1 MKKIITLVALALF
14 TSAAFAQSKVT
25 SSARPRPAEKPRA
38 ATAEEIERSLFEG
51 AQSVSSSQVST
62 DRNVYFEDF
71 SNGFG
76 GQGSNGPWTFEDV
89 GNNTIW
95 MMADVNSPGGFYST
109 NAAPLASTTADNG
122 WVIFDAD
129 LFQGG
134 EISATNPVEV
144 VSGYL
149 ISSPIDFSACPSVI
163 LEYQQAFRYCCADE
177 KPFVLEVS
185 NDGGL
190 TWTVFDAAPE
200 FTGGAND
207 ASANPL
213 ISAVDISAVAAGQG
227 YVIIRF
233 GWQPNGNSTHSHYF
247 WGIDDIRAYENPV
260 QNDVRVKEVT
270 SGNILT
276 DYEYRCLALEQAIDP
291 SMGGLVIGTIYE
303 NLGVNTQDAV
313 ITAEV
318 LDATQTTVLASVS
331 ENITIYSNAE
341 SPTPGDA
348 LDTLF
353 ISTGWAP
360 SEAGTFFVRS
370 TISYAVNDETPSDNT
385 LSKKFLVDNGE
396 YGHDDPTLINNQM
409 IPYTGTG
416 TAADPFPPTG
426 YGSYLTCFNPGS
438 IAGGLSVR
446 FDNSTDDFCPF
457 NIQLIAR
464 NEDYNLSDGEIF
476 GYAEF
481 EVQPWYVPTGNIQQF
496 PVFLPFE
503 ETVELMEGTTYF
515 AGIQTDAETTQELA
529 VKSIDEV
536 DSDFSTGYWAESTS
550 GDFLWF
556 FGIGFLTDESPA
568 IRLVMNDA
576 LNTEEE
582 SSFVQDFVIG
592 PNPVST
598 SAQVRFNLPTA
609 AYIAYEV
616 RDIQGRLVTFDNIG
630 LYSNGTNSFE
640 LNVSDY
646 VAGNYIFNMVIDGER
661 MFSRQFNVT
670 R

>member
-1 MKKIITLVALALF
+1 MKKIVTLAVLALF
-14 TSAAFAQSKVT
+14 ATAVFAQSKVVST
-25 SSARPRPAEKPRA
+25 ARPVPAEKPRA
-38 ATAEEIERSLFEG
+38 ATTAEIERSLFEG
-51 AQSVSSSQVST
+51 AQSVLSNNVSAN
-62 DRNVYFEDF
+62 RNVYTEDF
-71 SNGFG
+71 SNGFD
-76 GQGSNGPWTFEDV
+76 GQGSNGPWTIEDMG
-89 GNNTIW
+89 GNSIW
-95 MMADVNSPGGFYST
+95 MMADANSPGGFYST
-109 NAAPLASTTADNG
+109 NAAPLASTSAANG

-129 LFQGG
+129 LYQGG
-134 EISATNPVEV
+134 EISATNPVET

-163 LEYQQAFRYCCADE
+163 LEFQQTFRYCCSGE

-185 NDGGL
+185 NDGGSS
-190 TWTVFDAAPE
+190 WAVFDAAPE
-200 FTGGAND
+200 FALGANA
-207 ASANPL
+207 ASPNPL
-213 ISAVDISAVAAGQG
+213 VSSVDISSVAAGQG

-233 GWQPNGNSTHSHYF
+233 GWQPFTHTHYF

-260 QNDVRVKEVT
+260 QNDVRVTQVT

-303 NLGVNTQDAV
+303 NIGVNTQDAT

-318 LDATQTTVLASVS
+318 LDSTQTIVLASVS
-331 ENITIYSNAE
+331 ESVTIYSNAE

-353 ISTGWAP
+353 IPTEWAP
-360 SEAGTFFVRS
+360 TEVGTYHVRT
-370 TISYAVNDETPSDNT
+370 TISYGLADETPTDNT

-396 YGHDDPTLINNQM
+396 YGHDDPTLLNNQM

-416 TAADPFPPTG
+416 TAADPFPQTG

-446 FDNSTDDFCPF
+446 FDNSTDDFCPI
-457 NIQLIAR
+457 NIQLVAR
-464 NEDYNLSDGEIF
+464 NTDYNLSDGEIF

-536 DSDFSTGYWAESTS
+536 DSDFSTGYWAESTT

-568 IRLVMNDA
+568 IRLVMNEA
-576 LNTEEE
+576 IGIEEE
-582 SSFVQDFVIG
+582 KSFVRDFVIG

-598 SAQVRFNLPTA
+598 SAQVKFNLPAA

-630 LYSNGTNSFE
+630 LHTKGTNSFE

-646 VAGNYIFNMVIDGER
+646 AGGNYIFNLVIDGER

>member
-1 MKKIITLVALALF
+1 MKKTFTLIVISLF
-14 TSAAFAQSKVT
+14 TTVAFAQSKVT
-25 SSARPRPAEKPRA
+25 STARPIPAEKPRA
-38 ATAEEIERSLFEG
+38 ATTEEIERSLFDG
-51 AQSVSSSQVST
+51 AQSVLSNNVSAN
-62 DRNVYFEDF
+62 RNVYTEDF
-71 SNGFG
+71 SNGFD
-76 GQGSNGPWTFEDV
+76 GQGSNGPWTVEDMG
-89 GNNTIW
+89 GNSIW
-95 MMADVNSPGGFYST
+95 MMADANSPGGFYST
-109 NAAPLASTTADNG
+109 NAVPLASTTADNG

-129 LFQGG
+129 LYQGG
-134 EISATNPVEV
+134 EISATNPAEE

-163 LEYQQAFRYCCADE
+163 LEFQQTFRYCCADA
-177 KPFVLEVS
+177 KPFVVEVS

-190 TWTVFDAAPE
+190 TWSVFDAAPE

-207 ASANPL
+207 PSPNPL
-213 ISAVDISAVAAGQG
+213 VSAVDISAAAAGQG

-260 QNDVRVKEVT
+260 QNDVRVLQVT
-270 SGNILT
+270 NGNIFT
-276 DYEYRCLALEQAIDP
+276 DYEYRCLALEQAITP
-291 SMGGLVIGTIYE
+291 EQGGLVIGTIYE
-303 NLGVNTQDAV
+303 NIGVNTQNAV

-331 ENITIYSNAE
+331 EEVTIYSNAE
-341 SPTPGDA
+341 SPTPGDGI
-348 LDTLF
+348 DTLF
-353 ISTGWAP
+353 IPTEWAP
-360 SEAGTFFVRS
+360 TEAGTYYVRTS
-370 TISYAVNDETPSDNT
+370 ISYGAADETPTDNA

-396 YGHDDPTLINNQM
+396 YGHDDPTLLNNQM

-416 TAADPFPPTG
+416 TTADPFPPTG

-446 FDNSTDDFCPF
+446 FDNSTDDFCPI
-457 NIQLIAR
+457 NIQLVAR
-464 NEDYNLSDGEIF
+464 NTDYNLSDGEIF

-536 DSDFSTGYWAESTS
+536 DSDFSTGYWAESTT

-568 IRLVMNDA
+568 IRLVMNEA
-576 LNTEEE
+576 LSTDEEN
-582 SSFVQDFVIG
+582 SFVQDFVIG

-598 SAQVRFNLPTA
+598 SAQVRFNLPSA

-630 LYSNGTNSFE
+630 LYSKGSNSFE

-646 VAGNYIFNMVIDGER
+646 AGGNYIFNLVIDGER